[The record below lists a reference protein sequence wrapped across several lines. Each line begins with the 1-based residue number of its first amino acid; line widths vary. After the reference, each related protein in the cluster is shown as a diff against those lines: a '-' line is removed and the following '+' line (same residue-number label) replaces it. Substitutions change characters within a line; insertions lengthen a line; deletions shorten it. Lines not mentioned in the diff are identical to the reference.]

1 MYVCIFEAVPASKP
15 EGLREEPI
23 FPGLDHFFLGGHP
36 QSEAG
41 LGIGTVS
48 VHIKDCEEHISVLWG
63 ESRG

>member
-15 EGLREEPI
+15 VGLREEPI